1 MSAFPAQLSAW
12 CEQKASV
19 LFAIVHPLQAQCLGQ
34 NRCSDFCGMIE
45 WNLRR
50 MVFCRRI
57 ANILLETGSNS
68 FIFGEQSTL
77 YFQIQTENNSADWF
91 MQLCRLPFSIFH
103 QWLLPK
109 SIALSILYLLLPLP
123 PPPPAPTLIFSL
135 PGGVG
140 NQGLGKLSDLP
151 KVTEL
156 ELYNWKSCPGDNYGP
171 GSS

>member
-1 MSAFPAQLSAW
+1 MSTFPVQLSAW

-91 MQLCRLPFSIFH
+91 MQVCRLQFSIFH

-109 SIALSILYLLLPLP
+109 GIALRILDMLLPLSP
-123 PPPPAPTLIFSL
+123 PPSPNSDIFSARRRGKSRL
-135 PGGVG
+135 REIKWLT
-140 NQGLGKLSDLP
+140 QGHRA
-151 KVTEL
+151 VVV
-156 ELYNWKSCPGDNYGP
+156 
-171 GSS
+171 

>member
-1 MSAFPAQLSAW
+1 MSAFPVQLSAW

-91 MQLCRLPFSIFH
+91 MQVCRLQFSIFH

-109 SIALSILYLLLPLP
+109 KHSTKYFRHVIASTTTSLP
-123 PPPPAPTLIFSL
+123 PTLIFSL
-135 PGGVG
+135 PGGGG

-156 ELYNWKSCPGDNYGP
+156 
-171 GSS
+171 

>member
-1 MSAFPAQLSAW
+1 MNKDPCCLQRTEVFAGKRVDHYFQMETPSPKIHFNIKTHSRCYILKHIPGFPLYGHHHTSLYLMSTVPVQLSAW
-12 CEQKASV
+12 CEQKASL

-91 MQLCRLPFSIFH
+91 MQVCRLQFSIFH

-109 SIALSILYLLLPLP
+109 V
-123 PPPPAPTLIFSL
+123 F
-135 PGGVG
+135 
-140 NQGLGKLSDLP
+140 
-151 KVTEL
+151 
-156 ELYNWKSCPGDNYGP
+156 
-171 GSS
+171 